1 MGSKI
6 VLGLLVFT
14 AFIIGQGCTTP
25 YNKTTLEQD
34 QAESNKGEIKDKTQ
48 NTVEED
54 RKNIYP

>member
-34 QAESNKGEIKDKTQ
+34 QAESNKGEVKDKTQ
-48 NTVEED
+48 NTVQEEG
-54 RKNIYP
+54 KGMYP